1 MPKAQLKKRRAAP
14 AAKETTMINC
24 KHIKSWC
31 IALLL
36 PVTHLSAQMG
46 GGDPSTEIKEI
57 ATSIDRQ
64 LKEIDDLLRESG
76 RSGQQRSK
84 PRELLDKA
92 SENSLTVQDGIEKL
106 IEKLQDMKNQG
117 SPSSQPS
124 ESDQNSD
131 SQPQDGQQ
139 QQGQQNPGQGE
150 QQRRENETPDFVK
163 QPQEG
168 QQQGQEGQSQEQ
180 QGQKPGEQQ
189 QQDQQ
194 GDGNPKGGK
203 ENKNGG
209 QNSVG
214 NRAPKSETGPGSKG
228 SGQGEWGDLQP
239 YLNFLRNRGASP
251 KVPAKYRKYYE
262 AYLKQKSSGE
272 RKR

>member
-1 MPKAQLKKRRAAP
+1 
-14 AAKETTMINC
+14 MINC

-106 IEKLQDMKNQG
+106 IEKPVTFLTDCC
-117 SPSSQPS
+117 
-124 ESDQNSD
+124 
-131 SQPQDGQQ
+131 
-139 QQGQQNPGQGE
+139 GE
-150 QQRRENETPDFVK
+150 EVEAACADP
-163 QPQEG
+163 
-168 QQQGQEGQSQEQ
+168 
-180 QGQKPGEQQ
+180 
-189 QQDQQ
+189 
-194 GDGNPKGGK
+194 
-203 ENKNGG
+203 
-209 QNSVG
+209 
-214 NRAPKSETGPGSKG
+214 APGSVILLENVRFHLGEEGKG
-228 SGQGEWGDLQP
+228 VDAAGEKVKARPPQSARAVPWFDRAR
-239 YLNFLRNRGASP
+239 LR
-251 KVPAKYRKYYE
+251 
-262 AYLKQKSSGE
+262 SS
-272 RKR
+272 